1 MITNPGVNMTYMLI
15 VVVIGFLVLS
25 FNLQGGLKRVTKY
38 MMVALLFLMVIL
50 AVNSATMDGAAEG
63 LKFYL
68 VPSFKNMK
76 DAGVA
81 EVISAAMGQAFF
93 TLSIGIGSVAIF
105 GSYIGKE
112 RRLLSEAAT
121 IISLD
126 TFVAITAGLIVFPAC
141 FTYNN
146 GGGLDVGNANAGFLF
161 TTLSSIFNQM
171 PGGRIVGALF
181 FLFMMFAA
189 FSTVI
194 AVFENIVSFWLELT
208 NLKRWTICLINIG
221 IMMVLVLPAIF
232 SNSIWADIK
241 LFGLG
246 FMDLEDT
253 IVSKWLLP
261 LGSLVYVAFC
271 TYRFGWGSKNFL
283 KEVNTGK
290 GPKYPAFMVP
300 YMKFV
305 LPLVILVVFALSF
318 VKF

>member
-1 MITNPGVNMTYMLI
+1 MPTVFITGVKNTGFCIAEKFASEGFDVAISTRKLSDVEPLAEMLAKKYNI
-15 VVVIGFLVLS
+15 KARGYSLEMSDVDDI
-25 FNLQGGLKRVTKY
+25 KRVFSCIKE
-38 MMVALLFLMVIL
+38 
-50 AVNSATMDGAAEG
+50 D
-63 LKFYL
+63 
-68 VPSFKNMK
+68 
-76 DAGVA
+76 
-81 EVISAAMGQAFF
+81 
-93 TLSIGIGSVAIF
+93 F
-105 GSYIGKE
+105 G
-112 RRLLSEAAT
+112 
-121 IISLD
+121 SLD

-146 GGGLDVGNANAGFLF
+146 GGGLEVGNANAGFLF

-261 LGSLVYVAFC
+261 LGSLVYVLFC
-271 TYRFGWGSKNFL
+271 TTRYGWGAKNFL
-283 KEVNTGK
+283 TEVNTGK
-290 GPKYPAFMVP
+290 GAKFPKFMIP
-300 YMKFV
+300 YMKYV
-305 LPLVILVVFALSF
+305 LPVIIIAIFVVSAF
-318 VKF
+318 